1 MTVIKEGQKVKI
13 IASLA
18 DDSKKEFDC
27 LVKAI
32 NKESLSLEPR
42 SGVFD
47 IVGYLEEGSEL
58 KVNIFTPFGVKIFDS
73 VILNEPEESDLTI
86 EHVEDAE
93 IVQRRE
99 YVRVEFY
106 TKLVIEKAGVKP
118 IIAQTIDISGGGVK
132 FMADG
137 VFDLDE
143 TVDATLYLPD
153 PIPSIKFQAVVIK
166 HSHFS
171 PKQHVLVY
179 TQISERDR
187 DKIIKQCFEIQRTS
201 ATT

>member
-1 MTVIKEGQKVKI
+1 MTVIREGQKVKI
-13 IASLA
+13 FVSLA

-42 SGVFD
+42 LGVFD
-47 IVGYLEEGSEL
+47 FVGYLEEGSEL
-58 KVNIFTPFGVKIFDS
+58 TVNIFTPFGVKIFDS
-73 VILNEPEESDLTI
+73 VILNEPNGSDLTI

-93 IVQRRE
+93 VIQRRD

-106 TKLVIEKAGVKP
+106 TKLVIEKDGVKP
-118 IIAQTIDISGGGVK
+118 IIAQTIDISGGGLK

-137 VFDLDE
+137 LFELGE
-143 TVDATLYLPD
+143 EVDATLYLPA
-153 PIPSIKFQAVVIK
+153 PMPSIKFHGIVIK

-171 PKQHVLVY
+171 PKQHVIVY
-179 TQISERDR
+179 TQINERDR